1 MKKILFIVA
10 SRRKGSFNRQLAK
23 LAEKTIGER
32 AQVTYL
38 DYEFIPLMDQDIEY
52 PAPDEI
58 VRVRKE
64 VMDSDAIW
72 IFTPE
77 YNHSYPGALKNLIDW
92 LSRPL
97 SMGAPRSETAIS
109 GKFFTISG
117 ASGASG
123 GSFVR
128 EKLIELLTFIGA
140 KEATETYTG
149 VKLDREAFT
158 TGVLRAD
165 TKSLEKQADELL
177 GAL

>member
-10 SRRKGSFNRQLAK
+10 SRRKGSFNMQLAK

-38 DYEFIPLMDQDIEY
+38 DYDGIPLMDQDIEY
-52 PAPDEI
+52 PAPEEI

-64 VMDSDAIW
+64 VMDADAIW
-72 IFTPE
+72 IFSPE

-109 GKFFTISG
+109 GKPFTVSN
-117 ASGASG
+117 AAGASG

-128 EKLIELLTFIGA
+128 EHLIELLTFIGA
-140 KEATETYTG
+140 KEATASYTG
-149 VKLDREAFT
+149 VKLDREAFRA
-158 TGVLRAD
+158 GVLKAD
-165 TKSLEKQADELL
+165 IDSLEKQASELL
-177 GAL
+177 EAL